1 MSSYQT
7 LLTTR
12 FLFLVILTNIFLLQS
27 QPANARLHSP
37 SQLPTLD
44 VKLGNFTGTWYNV
57 EANLFVKTFI
67 YQFGSCAVANC
78 TSLML
83 KLPSDYFYD
92 NILVNRIFCNT
103 NSFSSLLKFLQF
115 ENFKDKQ
122 LEDGSLSVL
131 NTGKRLSGR
140 ERSIDGVA
148 VPIDGEPGKFYLT
161 QGDIEGQYWIV
172 GIGPIDEKIGLY
184 SYAIISDER
193 SLTLFVLVRSVAEY
207 ENTYK
212 KEIASKVNALGFTS
226 FLRKPYRISQENC
239 DA

>member
-67 YQFGSCAVANC
+67 YQFGSCAVAN
-78 TSLML
+78 
-83 KLPSDYFYD
+83 Y
-92 NILVNRIFCNT
+92 
-103 NSFSSLLKFLQF
+103 
-115 ENFKDKQ
+115 KQ